1 MQDRAPSNRGRGR
14 PPGSHNKPQFLRKQ
28 PAVAGSKSVER
39 QKQSL
44 SQNTPPLL
52 PTGIGDPS
60 VAADPVALG
69 MPPEAPGADVPPMSA
84 PFTGYSGKYGLLK
97 TNIVTSYA
105 GIGAMLGG
113 PASPDGMLF
122 LASAE
127 SVADAWIAWGKADP
141 RYMRIVTL
149 MWGSPFMT
157 LLVAHSPL
165 VGGLMANHGISI
177 GRFLVPVN
185 MRRLGEIAALRKSV
199 IDARQGQGP
208 ASVPVQPEP
217 APLPYQPAGPFAPT
231 DAAPPPPA
239 PDEGLRIFP
248 DEGLPAEIDVQLREI
263 SRKQGI
269 PYAELHDQALLQMA
283 QMRMAQ
289 NGNVAPQAPALGVP
303 VAKPE

>member
-1 MQDRAPSNRGRGR
+1 M
-14 PPGSHNKPQFLRKQ
+14 
-28 PAVAGSKSVER
+28 ER
-39 QKQSL
+39 QQKSL
-44 SQNTPPLL
+44 QSQNTPPPP
-52 PTGIGDPS
+52 PTGTGDPS
-60 VAADPVALG
+60 VAAEAQVLG
-69 MPPEAPGADVPPMSA
+69 MPPEAQGADVAPMSA

-113 PASPDGMLF
+113 PATADGQLF

-127 SVADAWIAWGKADP
+127 PIADAWIAWGKADP

-157 LLVAHSPL
+157 LIVAHSPL
-165 VGGLMANHGISI
+165 IGGVMANHGISI

-185 MRRLGEIAALRKSV
+185 MRRLGEIAALRKSM
-199 IDARQGQGP
+199 IDSRQGQGP
-208 ASVPVQPEP
+208 AATPAQSEPVP
-217 APLPYQPAGPFAPT
+217 PLPYQPAGPFAPT

-269 PYAELHDQALLQMA
+269 PYAELHDQAMLQMA

-289 NGNVAPQAPALGVP
+289 NGNVASQAPGLGVP
-303 VAKPE
+303 VMKPE